1 MTMSKWLS
9 AAAFSIGLSSVPASA
24 VEIEYWQYFFAERV
38 EAMDQLIEQ
47 FEAENPDIT
56 VNHSH
61 FPYAQY
67 RTKIAAAVPA
77 GEGPDVVQL
86 YYGWLPD
93 FLKAGLLQ
101 PLPAESFD
109 PAVIDEEYFAF
120 VQRMKQDG
128 QYYGIP
134 TAVRT
139 LAMFY
144 NKDLFEKAGLDPES
158 PPATYDELLE
168 AAKAIAERDEA
179 GNLLVAGI
187 TATPV
192 SQDAHWWREIL
203 IRQHG
208 GEPYSEDGRTVTYN
222 TPEGLAGL
230 KAYTD
235 LFMVDEVTEYGFMNE
250 SQASFAAQ
258 RAGILID
265 GSFRIGAVQEIEG
278 LNWGVAPLPTHNDVT
293 SNYASYWV
301 NGVTAGTEGE
311 ELEASLK
318 FLTFITSDEAMQLW
332 LEVVGELPA
341 KPSVALTEENTADPI
356 YGPFIAGLESAHTT
370 EFVNETDQ
378 RQIWLDMIDR
388 INIGGVSVE
397 DSLAQAAEA
406 EQKLIDAYYAQ

>member
-1 MTMSKWLS
+1 MRFRTAIATAALGAALLS
-9 AAAFSIGLSSVPASA
+9 TPAVA
-24 VEIEYWQYFFAERV
+24 VEIEYWQYYFEGRV
-38 EAMDQLIEQ
+38 TAIDQLIEQ

-56 VNHSH
+56 VKHTH

-67 RTKIAAAVPA
+67 RTKIAAAVLA
-77 GEGPDVVQL
+77 GEGPQVVQL

-93 FLKAGLLQ
+93 FMKAGLLE
-101 PLPAESFD
+101 PLPTDVFD
-109 PAVIDEEYFAF
+109 PATIDEEFF
-120 VQRMKQDG
+120 PITQRMKVDG
-128 QYYGIP
+128 QYYGLP
-134 TAVRT
+134 TAVRS

-158 PPATYDELLE
+158 PPATYEELVE
-168 AAKAIAERDEA
+168 AAKAIAEHDSA

-192 SQDAHWWREIL
+192 AQDAHWWREVL
-203 IRQHG
+203 IRQNG
-208 GEPYSEDGRTVTYN
+208 GTPYSDDGRQVTYN
-222 TPEGLAGL
+222 TPEGAAALHN
-230 KAYTD
+230 YTD
-235 LFMVDEVTEYGFMNE
+235 MFMVHDATEYGFMNE

-265 GSFRIGAVQEIEG
+265 GSFRIGAVQEMEG
-278 LNWGVAPLPTHNDVT
+278 LNWGVAPLPEHNGIA
-293 SNYASYWV
+293 SNYASYWI
-301 NGVTAGTEGE
+301 NGITRGTEGE

-318 FLTFITSDEAMQLW
+318 FLEFITRPEAMQLW

-341 KPSVALTEENTADPI
+341 RPEVALTEQNLADPV
-356 YGPFIAGLESAHTT
+356 YGPFLEGLKGAQTT
-370 EFVNETDQ
+370 EFVNESAQ

-406 EQKLIDAYYAQ
+406 EQKLLDEFYAQ